1 MASPLGVML
10 IDSRRKMDQNDE
22 FTETTMA
29 DVTFLHCSDI
39 HLGKTYS
46 DSPGAAER
54 YEDFFG
60 ALSSIVDRAVKERVD
75 AVLIAGDL
83 FHQAQVMPRTF
94 ARTVETLAPL
104 QRAGIPAIAIE
115 GNHDWIHR
123 RESLSWMEAL
133 SDMGYLCLLRPERDE
148 KGNYRFPDWDERRR
162 RGGHMEING
171 VHIYGVGYI
180 GAYAGS
186 HVPRILE
193 AIETN
198 ENVLLFHVGVRRYCG
213 TDIGNMTIDEALP
226 LGEKFSYVALGHGH
240 KPYEI
245 PKDEPFAFNPGSPE
259 CVNFGEQK
267 YEPKGFYRVEWRFRS
282 RPQVMLVPTSPRP
295 MFDERVALD
304 GCENLDQAEDRIR
317 EHFQSLKDER
327 SREDRRKP
335 VVRVKLAGEVTFR
348 PAEMTRQRVAHL
360 VAEIM
365 DALHVEVQ
373 NALSF
378 VTGGRPR
385 DGEHWN
391 LAEIERQV
399 VQALWEAQSA
409 YKQRAERYAQL
420 AMKIK
425 ERLLEGSTGAGE
437 LLDVIHRTL
446 HEE

>member
-1 MASPLGVML
+1 
-10 IDSRRKMDQNDE
+10 
-22 FTETTMA
+22 MA

-39 HLGKTYS
+39 HLGKTYG

-54 YEDFFG
+54 YEDFFR
-60 ALSSIVDRAVKERVD
+60 ALSSIVRRAVEDEVD
-75 AVLIAGDL
+75 ALLIAGDL

-104 QRAGIPAIAIE
+104 RRAGIPAIAIE

-133 SDMGYLCLLRPERDE
+133 SDMGNLCLLRPERDE
-148 KGNYRFPDWDERRR
+148 GGNYRFPDWDERRR
-162 RGGHMEING
+162 CGGHIEIKG

-193 AIETN
+193 AIETE
-198 ENVLLFHVGVRRYCG
+198 ENVLLFHVGVRQYCG

-245 PKDEPFAFNPGSPE
+245 PNDEPFAFNPGSPE
-259 CVNFGEQK
+259 CVNFGEQN
-267 YEPKGFYRVEWRFRS
+267 YRPKGFYRVEWRFGA
-282 RPQVMLVPTSPRP
+282 RPRVTLVPTSPRP

-304 GCENLDQAEDRIR
+304 GCENLTQAEARIR
-317 EHFQSLKDER
+317 EHFQHLKDER
-327 SREDRRKP
+327 DREDRRKP
-335 VVRVKLAGEVTFR
+335 VVRVKLTGEVTFR
-348 PAEMTRQRVAHL
+348 PAEMTRQRVAHM
-360 VAEIM
+360 VAGIM
-365 DALHVEVQ
+365 NALHVDVQ

-378 VTGGRPR
+378 TATGRPR
-385 DGEHWN
+385 GSEHWN
-391 LAEIERQV
+391 LTEIERQV
-399 VQALWEAQSA
+399 VQALWEAQSD

-420 AMKIK
+420 AVEIK
-425 ERLLEGSTGAGE
+425 ERLLDGSTGAGE
-437 LLDVIHRTL
+437 LVDVIHRTL
-446 HEE
+446 HDE